1 MLMELK
7 KKWKDIFNNYWRV
20 KYGIRNFIRTL
31 KNLGKRVATLK
42 ESISTEEATKT
53 SLIMPFFQILGYD
66 IFNPLEFI
74 PEFTADFGIKKGEK
88 VDYAIKLNDEPVI
101 LIEAKSISEKLT
113 KHDSQLFRYF
123 GTTTSKF
130 GILTNGQE
138 YKFYTDLDEPNK
150 MDNTPFLTIDITK
163 IKDIQIVEIAK
174 FHKENF
180 DIDKITSSAA
190 ELKHLNNL
198 KAFLSEQLS
207 QPTDSFLKYIVGEI
221 YEGPKT
227 KNTLEKFEP
236 IVKKGFSQFIS
247 ERVNEKL
254 SAALNTNVDTKLSN
268 DEIVE
273 EIEEASKADSE
284 IVTTPE
290 ELEAYTTTK
299 IVLKDIIDPS
309 RVFYRDNRSY
319 FNILIDDNI
328 RKWIMRVYVSNHQIK
343 LVFNNEARTT
353 VEIKNP
359 LDIVQYSAELEEV
372 TKKFIPTKD

>member
-1 MLMELK
+1 MELE
-7 KKWKDIFNNYWRV
+7 ILSEQ
-20 KYGIRNFIRTL
+20 L

-42 ESISTEEATKT
+42 DSISTEEATKT

-163 IKDIQIVEIAK
+163 IKDIQIAEIAK

-180 DIDKITSSAA
+180 DVDKITSSAA

-221 YEGPKT
+221 YEGTKT
-227 KNTLEKFEP
+227 KNTLEKFES

-254 SAALNTNVDTKLSN
+254 SAALNTNVDTKLPN

-273 EIEEASKADSE
+273 EIEDTSKADSE

-299 IVLKDIIDPS
+299 IVLKDIIEPA

-328 RKWIMRVYVSNHQIK
+328 RKWIMRVYVNNHQIK
-343 LVFNNEARTT
+343 LVFNNDERTT

-359 LDIVQYSAELEEV
+359 LDIVQYSSTLKEV
-372 TKKFIPTKD
+372 TNKFI

>member
-1 MLMELK
+1 MELE
-7 KKWKDIFNNYWRV
+7 
-20 KYGIRNFIRTL
+20 TLAEQL
-31 KNLGKRVATLK
+31 KNLGKRVVTLK
-42 ESISTEEATKT
+42 DSISTEEATKT

-163 IKDIQIVEIAK
+163 IKDVQITEIAK

-180 DIDKITSSAA
+180 DVEKITSSAS
-190 ELKHLNNL
+190 ELKYLNNL
-198 KAFLSEQLS
+198 KAFLSEQLT
-207 QPTDSFLKYIVGEI
+207 QPTESFLKYIVGEI
-221 YEGPKT
+221 YEGAKT

-254 SAALNTNVDTKLSN
+254 SAALNTNVDTKLPN
-268 DEIVE
+268 DDISE
-273 EIEEASKADSE
+273 EIEDTSKTDSE

-299 IVLKDIIDPS
+299 IVLKDIIEPS

-328 RKWIMRVYVSNHQIK
+328 RKWIMRVYVNNHQIK
-343 LVFNNEARTT
+343 LVFNNDDRTV

-359 LDIVQYSAELEEV
+359 LDIVQYASILNEV
-372 TKKFIPTKD
+372 SKKFI

>member
-1 MLMELK
+1 MELE
-7 KKWKDIFNNYWRV
+7 
-20 KYGIRNFIRTL
+20 TLAEQL
-31 KNLGKRVATLK
+31 KNLGKRVVTLK
-42 ESISTEEATKT
+42 DSISTEEATKT

-163 IKDIQIVEIAK
+163 IKDVQITEIAK

-180 DIDKITSSAA
+180 DVEKITSSAS
-190 ELKHLNNL
+190 ELKYLNNL
-198 KAFLSEQLS
+198 KAFLSEQLT
-207 QPTDSFLKYIVGEI
+207 QPTESFLKYIVGEI
-221 YEGPKT
+221 YEGAKT

-254 SAALNTNVDTKLSN
+254 SAALNTNVDTKLPN
-268 DEIVE
+268 DDISE
-273 EIEEASKADSE
+273 EIEDASKTDSE

-299 IVLKDIIDPS
+299 IVLKDIIEPS

-328 RKWIMRVYVSNHQIK
+328 RKWIMRVYVNNHQIK
-343 LVFNNEARTT
+343 LVFNNDDRTV

-359 LDIVQYSAELEEV
+359 LDIVQYESILKEV
-372 TKKFIPTKD
+372 SKKFV

>member
-1 MLMELK
+1 MELE
-7 KKWKDIFNNYWRV
+7 ILSEQ
-20 KYGIRNFIRTL
+20 L

-42 ESISTEEATKT
+42 DSISTEEATKT

-163 IKDIQIVEIAK
+163 IKDIQIAEIAK

-180 DIDKITSSAA
+180 DVDKITSSAA

-221 YEGPKT
+221 YEGTKT
-227 KNTLEKFEP
+227 KNTLEKFES

-254 SAALNTNVDTKLSN
+254 SAALNTNVDTKLPN

-273 EIEEASKADSE
+273 EIEDTSKADSE

-328 RKWIMRVYVSNHQIK
+328 RKWIMRVYVSNNQIK
-343 LVFNNEARTT
+343 LVFNNDDRTT
-353 VEIKNP
+353 LEIKNP
-359 LDIVQYSAELEEV
+359 LDIVQYSSILKEV
-372 TKKFIPTKD
+372 TSKFI